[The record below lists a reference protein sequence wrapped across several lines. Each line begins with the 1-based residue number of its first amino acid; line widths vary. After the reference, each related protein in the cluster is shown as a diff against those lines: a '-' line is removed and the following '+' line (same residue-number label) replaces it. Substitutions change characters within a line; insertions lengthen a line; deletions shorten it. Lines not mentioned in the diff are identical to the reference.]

1 MRRYTRVEAMI
12 IPWPEIIR
20 RIVKSVEAPDYD
32 TRVPRA
38 SRIPLQ
44 LIMVGFVAFAVTA
57 LFSVWWVG
65 DSTGWLMVGFM
76 LAFYTP
82 YLVGQYFTEIRR
94 ISGPEPLW
102 DSDEAL
108 IVRAAA
114 IAGDDRIAPPAQ
126 TQPAMS
132 VDRPEGTDSL
142 CISGL
147 NSAEL
152 VIPLDSSRVS
162 TRELVMESVTGAFL
176 IGVSFIAR
184 IGHETIFTSWQIGI
198 LGGILLAQSLW
209 GLRQR
214 LRMSQPLSVVVDAHG
229 LTWRRGGKLHILPWS
244 AAHALCMIELP
255 PFEAPQSRPADA
267 TQRIYWIQGSDGALI
282 WTPTP
287 RGRWSRVASEA
298 SAPQTA
304 SDPAWMLCALAA
316 QRTGLPLRDLTAS
329 AARLAQLRPRVN
341 LIRQALEPASSVQIS
356 EADQR
361 RIATERARLRKQAW
375 RVLGLGVAL
384 DIIMLAAA
392 ATLFFAA
399 PRVYGDQLAQAQRSR
414 PIYAD
419 SLATLSDQWTV
430 RDGVIEVTL
439 HQVSDQVGDFDLA
452 EAGLVLRADPT
463 THEALVF
470 TITPGGGWRLA
481 RFSLK
486 ADGNNVQEGG
496 DLIYEGLFIPVS
508 AIHRGTDT
516 TNRLAVI
523 MRGASYTF
531 FVNSQYVGSY
541 HDDRVAG
548 EQVGL
553 YTDGLG
559 QATEFTDF
567 AVYPAPP
574 TLIAY

>member
-1 MRRYTRVEAMI
+1 MI

-32 TRVPRA
+32 TRVPHA

-57 LFSVWWVG
+57 LFSVWWG
-65 DSTGWLMVGFM
+65 GESIEWLMFWFV
-76 LAFYTP
+76 LAFYAP
-82 YLVGQYFTEIRR
+82 YLVGLYFIEIRR

-108 IVRAAA
+108 IVRTAA
-114 IAGDDRIAPPAQ
+114 IVGDDRIAPLAQ

-162 TRELVMESVTGAFL
+162 TLVMGSVTGAFV
-176 IGVSFIAR
+176 IGVSFIVR
-184 IGHETIFTSWQIGI
+184 IGHETSFASWQISI

-209 GLRQR
+209 NLRQR
-214 LRMSQPLSVVVDAHG
+214 LQVSQPLSVVVNAHG
-229 LTWRRGGKLHILPWS
+229 LTWRRGGKLHTLPWS
-244 AAHALCMIELP
+244 EAQALCMIELP
-255 PFEAPQSRPADA
+255 PIEAQQSRPADA
-267 TQRIYWIQGSDGALI
+267 TQRIFWIQGPAGALT
-282 WTPTP
+282 WAPTP
-287 RGRWSRVASEA
+287 RGRWSRGASEA
-298 SAPQTA
+298 SAPQIA

-316 QRTGLPLRDLTAS
+316 ARTGLPLRDLTAS
-329 AARLAQLRPRVN
+329 AACLAQLRPRVN
-341 LIRQALEPASSVQIS
+341 LIRQALELASSIQIS

-361 RIATERARLRKQAW
+361 RIATQRARLRKQAW
-375 RVLGLGVAL
+375 RALGLGVAL

-392 ATLFFAA
+392 VAMLIGL
-399 PRVYGDQLAQAQRSR
+399 PRVYGDQLTQAERSAL
-414 PIYAD
+414 IYAD
-419 SLATLSDQWTV
+419 SLATPSDRWTV

-439 HQVSDQVGDFDLA
+439 HQVSDQVSDFGLA

-470 TITPGGGWRLA
+470 AITPGGGWRLA

-531 FVNSQYVGSY
+531 FVNGQYIGSY

-548 EQVGL
+548 EQVGV

-567 AVYPAPP
+567 AIYPAPP
-574 TLIAY
+574 ALLAY